1 MSIEKFT
8 FESANGAKI
17 EVPFFQD
24 TFTRKEM
31 KKLNKALKSAK
42 DGESEQEEALLEA
55 AAAKDGY
62 PEDFIDAIDN
72 LSMRDYTNFFKGW
85 AEAGDANLGES

>member
-31 KKLNKALKSAK
+31 KKLNKALKIGRASCR
-42 DGESEQEEALLEA
+42 E
-55 AAAKDGY
+55 
-62 PEDFIDAIDN
+62 
-72 LSMRDYTNFFKGW
+72 RV
-85 AEAGDANLGES
+85 

>member
-8 FESANGAKI
+8 FESANGTKI

-31 KKLNKALKSAK
+31 KSLNKALKSAK

-62 PEDFIDAIDN
+62 PKGFIDAIDN

-85 AEAGDANLGES
+85 AEAGDVNLGES

>member
-8 FESANGAKI
+8 FESANGTKI

-42 DGESEQEEALLEA
+42 DG
-55 AAAKDGY
+55 Y
-62 PEDFIDAIDN
+62 PKDFIDTIDN

>member
-1 MSIEKFT
+1 MLF
-8 FESANGAKI
+8 
-17 EVPFFQD
+17 
-24 TFTRKEM
+24 R
-31 KKLNKALKSAK
+31 
-42 DGESEQEEALLEA
+42 SEQEEALLEA

-62 PEDFIDAIDN
+62 PKDFIEAIDN